1 MFPIENAM
9 LTFESMKEEKPVN
22 SYLKY
27 STMGF
32 EMGITIA
39 IGAGLGYLAD
49 KQFGWHPYGK
59 AFGSLLFVIIAI
71 YRVVKDFI
79 KPKQ

>member
-1 MFPIENAM
+1 
-9 LTFESMKEEKPVN
+9 MKEEKQVN
-22 SYLKY
+22 TYLKY
-27 STMGF
+27 STLAV
-32 EMGITIA
+32 EMGVTIA

-71 YRVVKDFI
+71 YRVAKDVL

>member
-1 MFPIENAM
+1 
-9 LTFESMKEEKPVN
+9 MKEEKQAV

-27 STMGF
+27 STMAF

-39 IGAGLGYLAD
+39 FGAGLGYLAD
-49 KQFGWHPYGK
+49 EQFGWHPYGK
-59 AFGSLLFVIIAI
+59 AFSSLLFVIIAI